1 MSVERSALSIERS
14 AAIAA
19 IDRDNPWPGL
29 ATFTEDQ
36 GAYFHGRDDEIDD
49 LTQLARLRA
58 LVVLFGQSGLGKSSL
73 LQAGVFPR
81 LRKAG
86 FCPVYIRLDHAEN
99 APSPTDQ
106 IKTLLLAETARMGAW
121 TKPDAAKP
129 GETLW
134 ELFHHRDDRLLDAS
148 GGPIIPVLV
157 FDQFE
162 ELFTLGA
169 AAGARR
175 DRAVAFMAELAELV
189 ENRPSEQLVARLEAS
204 ADELEAFDF
213 SRADYRVVI
222 TLREDFLPDLEGM
235 KTIMPALMANRMR
248 LARMTGTQALQAVVK
263 PGAGLVTEEVA
274 AAVVEFVAGARGGS
288 IERLAELNVEPAL
301 LSVVCREL
309 NERRRTLGQAQ
320 ITADLV
326 SGNRREILTDFYD
339 RSVADL
345 PAPMRVFVEDR
356 LLTKS
361 GFRDNLALEA
371 ALEFPGVTQ
380 PLIDT
385 LVARRLLRIEDRAG
399 IQRVELTH
407 DVLAEVIRA
416 SRDERQQRLALAAA
430 EEQRRLDLAAAARQT
445 WRQRWLIAALVA
457 AVAALSL
464 GAVFGIRAQR
474 QAAAQ
479 SSQTDLAFGSRLLDE
494 QKLGEGLAYLVRAGT
509 KDRANPLIAPRL
521 LTALNARNFALPTGA
536 PLPLPS
542 PGISAVISTD
552 GRWIYA
558 QGEDDVVRVINAHD
572 WKMERELA
580 FGQKVRR
587 EGVRVALKN
596 DAVFAVGLEDGSM
609 LVCDAA
615 TGRPLLPPIKPP
627 ADLGGRAT
635 NFALSPDGRWLALG
649 GPTTLW
655 VWETATGALRASLP
669 NEAGYSR
676 AFAFSPD
683 SQRVVTT
690 HGARITQMWSLPD
703 GAAVGSPIL
712 TSNYVFVPAFS
723 EDGRRL
729 LVWHSAGVTVC
740 DAATGDPIRPVI
752 PVNYTSTQSVWL
764 TPDGSRLV
772 YSSSDRTINVLDVA
786 SGKPV
791 FPPLVHGG
799 LVLAAEFRR
808 DGRVLFTNSVEGLFR
823 LWDLETGKLLAE
835 PTWKQTQFTPAV
847 CSPDG
852 STVAVF
858 SAAGPAYRL
867 RLGRGA
873 AAPLVL
879 PRVPGSVLFAN
890 FLPDPPA
897 RLYWLTPTDVKVI
910 DVVSGRFVEG
920 GFKFPTPIPPNNVGS
935 MRSSYGDTLGAGQI
949 LIPRM
954 APGVYRAWTWG
965 ERGITNDVPM
975 QGVPA
980 RVASFLQNQNGN
992 LAASFGSEDG
1002 GSVGI
1007 WNTRTGARLSTI
1019 SIGGA
1024 VSATRNGQSVSTM
1037 LFSPDEKRIAV
1048 RTAPDQ
1054 IIHVYDVGSGKELAA
1069 MQLSGR
1075 SQLSGFRFQ
1084 PDNAHL
1090 LTGDT
1095 WGGVQVWE
1103 AATGKLMHARSV
1115 HRTNVTRFEFSP
1127 DGRHYAS
1134 LSTDGSVQ
1142 IWAASTHTPVGDMLS
1157 FTGRAARA
1165 SFSPISPQ
1173 ISTPSGG
1180 ATARIWDIGSGLPL
1194 NEPMEHPGEAV
1205 AITAFS
1211 PDGAYVSTTTDA
1223 NAAGMRFSTLWPAPP
1238 DGRGARTPKWLLQVA
1253 TIAAGRK
1260 LTADGKFVP
1269 AVEEF
1274 ALMEEIQREI
1284 AAQPATDAYA
1294 AWAKWFLSIDAARSI
1309 APGFTITPADAKKLA
1324 DTLSAAAPATTA
1336 PTQPPRN

>member
-1 MSVERSALSIERS
+1 MSVERS

-416 SRDERQQRLALAAA
+416 SRDERQQRLAA
-430 EEQRRLDLAAAARQT
+430 EQLQQRERVTRRRLWFART
-445 WRQRWLIAALVA
+445 IAAGLLIGLTGVSWIA
-457 AVAALSL
+457 WRA
-464 GAVFGIRAQR
+464 IRAERAQTSLRADAEASRAREATLRQHADVLR
-474 QAAAQ
+474 QAAETRQRVEAQ
-479 SSQTDLAFGSRLLDE
+479 RWSRSDVAAASRFLDEGKPQQGLSFLVHAAQIDADNPVIAGRLISALANRSFVRPYGDTIRLPAAMVNFDRSTADFTPDGRSVGVWGKDGVYRLVNFANGRVDHEIRLGAKVTAAFMWGNSVLTWAPEVSTMSYYDPASGALRSSWPMAQGRVRGEVSADGRWSASSTADDIYFFDVMAGEQRGKLARGNDLWALFLSPNGTRLATVPVKRDRVQIWTVPEGNLLTEVIATKEVPRFSSVALSHDSRLVAVRHGRGVQLFEAATGQPVGSLLPHEGEELFGSRPAFTPDDSRLITTGRDRVV
-494 QKLGEGLAYLVRAGT
+494 KVWNVRTGQ
-509 KDRANPLIAPRL
+509 L
-521 LTALNARNFALPTGA
+521 ALP
-536 PLPLPS
+536 PLLHNGS
-542 PGISAVISTD
+542 V
-552 GRWIYA
+552 
-558 QGEDDVVRVINAHD
+558 GE
-572 WKMERELA
+572 
-580 FGQKVRR
+580 F
-587 EGVRVALKN
+587 RVA
-596 DAVFAVGLEDGSM
+596 D
-609 LVCDAA
+609 
-615 TGRPLLPPIKPP
+615 
-627 ADLGGRAT
+627 
-635 NFALSPDGRWLALG
+635 
-649 GPTTLW
+649 
-655 VWETATGALRASLP
+655 
-669 NEAGYSR
+669 
-676 AFAFSPD
+676 
-683 SQRVVTT
+683 Q
-690 HGARITQMWSLPD
+690 
-703 GAAVGSPIL
+703 
-712 TSNYVFVPAFS
+712 
-723 EDGRRL
+723 
-729 LVWHSAGVTVC
+729 
-740 DAATGDPIRPVI
+740 
-752 PVNYTSTQSVWL
+752 
-764 TPDGSRLV
+764 
-772 YSSSDRTINVLDVA
+772 
-786 SGKPV
+786 
-791 FPPLVHGG
+791 
-799 LVLAAEFRR
+799 
-808 DGRVLFTNSVEGLFR
+808 GRVLFTLASDGLAR
-823 LWDLETGKLLAE
+823 LWDLTTGQQVVEPLKPTNGGRISMAPDGRHVAEVTAAGEVRRLVAE
-835 PTWKQTQFTPAV
+835 PNSARPLDLPSLAGDIRNDDGTIAGSEWAADRPA
-847 CSPDG
+847 
-852 STVAVF
+852 TVIRVTKNRLIYLD
-858 SAAGPAYRL
+858 AA
-867 RLGRGA
+867 
-873 AAPLVL
+873 
-879 PRVPGSVLFAN
+879 
-890 FLPDPPA
+890 
-897 RLYWLTPTDVKVI
+897 
-910 DVVSGRFVEG
+910 SGREVAG
-920 GFKFPTPIPPNNVGS
+920 GFDFPTPIQRYLMSANSRVMAVATEAGMPQAW
-935 MRSSYGDTLGAGQI
+935 MLGAEGPHVVP
-949 LIPRM
+949 LEDFPAGAGVAVRM
-954 APGVYRAWTWG
+954 SDDGSLAVA
-965 ERGITNDVPM
+965 M
-975 QGVPA
+975 A
-980 RVASFLQNQNGN
+980 RV
-992 LAASFGSEDG
+992 
-1002 GSVGI
+1002 GI
-1007 WNTRTGARLSTI
+1007 
-1019 SIGGA
+1019 
-1024 VSATRNGQSVSTM
+1024 
-1037 LFSPDEKRIAV
+1037 
-1048 RTAPDQ
+1048 
-1054 IIHVYDVGSGKELAA
+1054 KEL
-1069 MQLSGR
+1069 R
-1075 SQLSGFRFQ
+1075 
-1084 PDNAHL
+1084 
-1090 LTGDT
+1090 
-1095 WGGVQVWE
+1095 VW
-1103 AATGKLMHARSV
+1103 
-1115 HRTNVTRFEFSP
+1115 
-1127 DGRHYAS
+1127 
-1134 LSTDGSVQ
+1134 
-1142 IWAASTHTPVGDMLS
+1142 
-1157 FTGRAARA
+1157 
-1165 SFSPISPQ
+1165 
-1173 ISTPSGG
+1173 
-1180 ATARIWDIGSGLPL
+1180 
-1194 NEPMEHPGEAV
+1194 
-1205 AITAFS
+1205 
-1211 PDGAYVSTTTDA
+1211 
-1223 NAAGMRFSTLWPAPP
+1223 
-1238 DGRGARTPKWLLQVA
+1238 
-1253 TIAAGRK
+1253 
-1260 LTADGKFVP
+1260 
-1269 AVEEF
+1269 
-1274 ALMEEIQREI
+1274 
-1284 AAQPATDAYA
+1284 
-1294 AWAKWFLSIDAARSI
+1294 
-1309 APGFTITPADAKKLA
+1309 
-1324 DTLSAAAPATTA
+1324 
-1336 PTQPPRN
+1336 

>member
-1 MSVERSALSIERS
+1 MSVERSALSVERS

-416 SRDERQQRLALAAA
+416 SRDERQQRLAAAIVERRARRQHRLVGALGALLILAAA
-430 EEQRRLDLAAAARQT
+430 GVGYAVRSRGEAR
-445 WRQRWLIAALVA
+445 
-457 AVAALSL
+457 
-464 GAVFGIRAQR
+464 G
-474 QAAAQ
+474 QA
-479 SSQTDLAFGSRLLDE
+479 SRTDLVYGSQLLEEGKVPD
-494 QKLGEGLAYLVRAGT
+494 GLAYLVRAARN
-509 KDRANPLIAPRL
+509 DPENRLIASRL
-521 LTALNARNFALPTGA
+521 LSSLASHNFYRQQGK
-536 PLPLPS
+536 PLALPS
-542 PGISAVISTD
+542 PGQGARYSADGRHIYVLCDDNVLRVISAD
-552 GRWIYA
+552 
-558 QGEDDVVRVINAHD
+558 E
-572 WKMERELA
+572 WKIEREFPFGEKIVHGWSLA
-580 FGQKVRR
+580 
-587 EGVRVALKN
+587 AKN
-596 DAVFAVGLEDGSM
+596 PGVFAVLFEDGS
-609 LVCDAA
+609 LVACDAM
-615 TGRPLLPPIKPP
+615 TGRPRTPPILPPDGAALELVK
-627 ADLGGRAT
+627 
-635 NFALSPDGRWLALG
+635 LSPDGRWLAALG
-649 GPTTLW
+649 TETDSLW
-655 VWETATGALRASLP
+655 LWEVESGQLRAKLERWGV
-669 NEAGYSR
+669 NFGGV
-676 AFAFSPD
+676 AFDFSPD
-683 SQRVVTT
+683 SRLIATPNKATSVQV
-690 HGARITQMWSLPD
+690 WSVPD
-703 GAAVGSPIL
+703 GAAVGKPLVFPSGLMGVVFSP
-712 TSNYVFVPAFS
+712 
-723 EDGRRL
+723 DGRRL
-729 LVWHSAGVTVC
+729 IAGS
-740 DAATGDPIRPVI
+740 I
-752 PVNYTSTQSVWL
+752 
-764 TPDGSRLV
+764 SR
-772 YSSSDRTINVLDVA
+772 SQIFDVA
-786 SGKPV
+786 SGAPIGPELRGADMARGAAFSPDGRRLVVIKGQVATVVDAATALPV
-791 FPPLVHGG
+791 LPPLTHGG
-799 LVLAAEFRR
+799 AAQYPMFSV
-808 DGRVLFTNSVEGLFR
+808 DGRVLSTCSGDGLIR
-823 LWDLETGKLLAE
+823 LWSMETGDLLAE
-835 PTWKQTQFTPAV
+835 PTFQQPHFTAPVVARDGTLAV
-847 CSPDG
+847 MAPDG
-852 STVAVF
+852 RQVVAF

-867 RLGRGA
+867 RVGSGAARPLVISNRSNAALPAAFLSESPARILRLTRSGTEVLDAASGGRIAGGIVFPQPLAQDSAAAYLSPDQRTIVARTATDTWHAWNFSTAGLTGDVLLVDVPAGPPHVSFKSSGDALLVYRTDRLQSSFGQWSLESGRATTVHQVAAANRGA
-873 AAPLVL
+873 EFTRDGK
-879 PRVPGSVLFAN
+879 RVFVTNWNQIGRA
-890 FLPDPPA
+890 
-897 RLYWLTPTDVKVI
+897 Y
-910 DVVSGRFVEG
+910 DVVSGNE
-920 GFKFPTPIPPNNVGS
+920 
-935 MRSSYGDTLGAGQI
+935 
-949 LIPRM
+949 
-954 APGVYRAWTWG
+954 
-965 ERGITNDVPM
+965 
-975 QGVPA
+975 
-980 RVASFLQNQNGN
+980 
-992 LAASFGSEDG
+992 
-1002 GSVGI
+1002 
-1007 WNTRTGARLSTI
+1007 
-1019 SIGGA
+1019 
-1024 VSATRNGQSVSTM
+1024 
-1037 LFSPDEKRIAV
+1037 LFSLKTRDPM
-1048 RTAPDQ
+1048 RTA
-1054 IIHVYDVGSGKELAA
+1054 S
-1069 MQLSGR
+1069 
-1075 SQLSGFRFQ
+1075 
-1084 PDNAHL
+1084 
-1090 LTGDT
+1090 
-1095 WGGVQVWE
+1095 
-1103 AATGKLMHARSV
+1103 
-1115 HRTNVTRFEFSP
+1115 FSP
-1127 DGRHYAS
+1127 DGRRLVTFGAWGYVRFWDGVTGQPISSHLRHQNIPQGNGVTFSRDGRYCAS
-1134 LSTDGSVQ
+1134 ISYDGMAQV
-1142 IWAASTHTPVGDMLS
+1142 WDVETGTPVGEVLLHGYSATVTNQSVTSAAFSSDGTRVVTAS
-1157 FTGRAARA
+1157 ITGVARVWDTVTGYPLTERMQHA
-1165 SFSPISPQ
+1165 QSPVP
-1173 ISTPSGG
+1173 
-1180 ATARIWDIGSGLPL
+1180 GS
-1194 NEPMEHPGEAV
+1194 AD
-1205 AITAFS
+1205 FS
-1211 PDGAYVSTTTDA
+1211 PDGHYILTKARTGDNSFIYVWA
-1223 NAAGMRFSTLWPAPP
+1223 VPPAEGAAPSWLLELATLLSGKRVKD
-1238 DGRGARTPKWLLQVA
+1238 DGRIVPATEDQAKFDELRRALNALPGDAPYVEWGRWLLDD
-1253 TIAAGRK
+1253 R
-1260 LTADGKFVP
+1260 
-1269 AVEEF
+1269 
-1274 ALMEEIQREI
+1274 
-1284 AAQPATDAYA
+1284 
-1294 AWAKWFLSIDAARSI
+1294 SARSI
-1309 APGFTITPADAKKLA
+1309 APGFTITPADAEKLA
-1324 DTLSAAAPATTA
+1324 QEMAAVPATAPPATVAPAPA
-1336 PTQPPRN
+1336 PRP